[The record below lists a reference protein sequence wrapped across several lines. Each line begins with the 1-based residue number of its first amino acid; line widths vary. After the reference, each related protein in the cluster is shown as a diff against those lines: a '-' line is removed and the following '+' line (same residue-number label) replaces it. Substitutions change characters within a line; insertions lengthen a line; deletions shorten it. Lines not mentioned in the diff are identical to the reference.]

1 MNPLA
6 THTIKIDDIQ
16 MYFEIYAKND
26 LENKFHEDF
35 VDGKFIKSCDNVV
48 VMLHGN
54 GEDRSIFYNNVEA
67 VCCDNY
73 CILVDSRA
81 HGKSTAGSEEL
92 TIDLMSEDISK
103 LCDLLNIGK
112 FMLVGFSDG
121 GNVAITYAIRHPER
135 LSHLVVAG
143 ANINP
148 SGLKM
153 TTRLSIFTKYL
164 LSKPSQNKNNE
175 AKRKFM
181 LLNLMVNHPHI
192 SPRLLKNIVCKTLVI
207 EGKRDVIKPSHTKLI
222 SDLIPNS
229 KHVTIPDSGHNVF
242 CDNVAFTNKTI
253 VDFFS

>member
-1 MNPLA
+1 MA
-6 THTIKIDDIQ
+6 
-16 MYFEIYAKND
+16 
-26 LENKFHEDF
+26 
-35 VDGKFIKSCDNVV
+35 
-48 VMLHGN
+48 
-54 GEDRSIFYNNVEA
+54 
-67 VCCDNY
+67 
-73 CILVDSRA
+73 
-81 HGKSTAGSEEL
+81 
-92 TIDLMSEDISK
+92 EDISK

-112 FMLVGFSDG
+112 FKLVGFSDG

-242 CDNVAFTNKTI
+242 CDNAEFTNKTI